1 MKTKLFEAIQI
12 GGLQFRNRVIMAPMC
27 MYSAKEDGLVTNWH
41 VTHYA
46 SRAVGGVGGVILEA
60 TAVTPDGRISAG
72 DLGVWSDDH
81 IDGLRRIADQVKA
94 AGAKAGIQLAHA
106 GRKSTTA
113 KPPVAPSAIGFDDSY
128 DHPHELTAEEIDV
141 IKQQFVEAALRVE
154 QAGYDF
160 IELHGA
166 HGYLI
171 NTFLSP
177 LSNKRQDQYGGSM
190 ENRMRFLLEIIDAI
204 QEKSDLSLWVR
215 ISAADHA
222 PGGMTAAD
230 YIPLAEELLKRNIDL
245 LDCSSGAVVANAV
258 PEVYPGYQVPYAA
271 EIKQATGIKT
281 GAVGLITTA
290 TLAEE
295 IIRSERADVILL
307 ARELLRQPYWVY
319 HAAAELKDEVSLPK
333 QYERAPIR

>member
-1 MKTKLFEAIQI
+1 MKAKLFEAIEI
-12 GGLQFRNRVIMAPMC
+12 GNVTFRNRVIMAPMC
-27 MYSAKEDGLVTNWH
+27 MYSAKEDGKVTDWH

-46 SRAVGGVGGVILEA
+46 SRAVGGVGGVMLEA

-72 DLGVWSDDH
+72 DLGIWSDSQ
-81 IDGLRRIADQVKA
+81 IEGLRRIAEQVQA
-94 AGAKAGIQLAHA
+94 AGAKAGVQLAHA

-113 KPPVAPSAIGFDDSY
+113 RPPVAPSPIAFDDSY
-128 DHPHELTAEEIDV
+128 GSPAELSIED
-141 IKQQFVEAALRVE
+141 IKKIQQQFIDAALRVE

-177 LSNKRQDQYGGSM
+177 LSNERNDQYGGSL
-190 ENRMRFLLEIIDAI
+190 ENRMRFLLEIIEGI
-204 QEKSDLSLWVR
+204 QAKSDISLWVR

-222 PGGMTAAD
+222 PGGMTATD
-230 YIPLAEELLKRNIDL
+230 YIPLAEALLERGIDL

-271 EIKQATGIKT
+271 ELKQATGIKT

-290 TLAEE
+290 TMAEE
-295 IIRSERADVILL
+295 IIRSQRADVVLL
-307 ARELLRQPYWVY
+307 ARELLRQPYWVH
-319 HAAAELKDEVSLPK
+319 HAAAELHDEVLLPK